1 MNRTAGG
8 WSLSAAYIT
17 RLYNLSNKRTCFRSL
32 KAAGTGIPGKKR
44 GGVTGVDTMSD
55 DVPEDCADRC
65 VAAAALS
72 V

>member
-1 MNRTAGG
+1 M
-8 WSLSAAYIT
+8 
-17 RLYNLSNKRTCFRSL
+17 
-32 KAAGTGIPGKKR
+32 AGTGIPGRKR